1 MQMTTL
7 CRVVGI
13 RARDIAAFNP
23 RELCQCVDF
32 RETGVDNLE
41 HTDFRKLLKHLLYEV
56 AGKMFSE
63 NTSGPTIKKLLN
75 NREIKQTKPK
85 QTKRSLL
92 IEGNVG
98 KKGSRD
104 LSSRVSRLCRMSDL

>member
-1 MQMTTL
+1 MQLTTL
-7 CRVVGI
+7 CRGVVGVVGI

-41 HTDFRKLLKHLLYEV
+41 HADCCKLLKHLLCEV
-56 AGKMFSE
+56 AGEMFSE
-63 NTSGPTIKKLLN
+63 NTTGPTIKNLLN

-85 QTKRSLL
+85 QPKRSLL
-92 IEGNVG
+92 IEGHVG
-98 KKGSRD
+98 KKAAEI
-104 LSSRVSRLCRMSDL
+104 